1 MAAVQAQTLSI
12 HQRRARWRLMI
23 RNTVIWILLVAGALV
38 MIFPIYWMV
47 VTAFSPLS
55 EAISRNVSLIPRVL
69 TTTNFE
75 RAWTS
80 LPWERWYFNS
90 FLVTITSTALTVI
103 LNLLAG
109 YTFAKFIFRG
119 RNIFFFL
126 IISTLMVPI
135 QVILVPRFIITANLG
150 LANTYWGVII
160 PWAAEAFGV
169 FFVRQFMITF
179 PDELLEAARLDGAGE
194 LHIFYRI
201 VLPLSK
207 PAIAVLTIM
216 AFSWRWNAFI
226 WPLVVLTRQ
235 ELYTVQLGLNYM
247 KGFYYTEW
255 SQIMAMALLSLIPIV
270 IVFVLFQR
278 YFIEGIA
285 HTGIK

>member
-1 MAAVQAQTLSI
+1 MSQSI
-12 HQRRARWRLMI
+12 ARD
-23 RNTVIWILLVAGALV
+23 
-38 MIFPIYWMV
+38 
-47 VTAFSPLS
+47 VT
-55 EAISRNVSLIPRVL
+55 LIPKEL
-69 TTTNFE
+69 TTSNFD
-75 RAWTS
+75 RAWAS

-90 FLVTITSTALTVI
+90 FLVTTSSTALTVI

-109 YTFAKFIFRG
+109 YTFAKFFFRG
-119 RNIFFFL
+119 RNVFFFL

-150 LANTYWGVII
+150 LVNTYWGVII

-169 FFVRQFMITF
+169 FFVRQFMMSF

-226 WPLVVLTRQ
+226 WPLVVLSRQ
-235 ELYTVQLGLNYM
+235 EMYTVQLGLNYM

-255 SQIMAMALLSLIPIV
+255 PQIMSMALLSLIPIV